1 MPVRGDASRLPQ
13 AAALPVR
20 VLQNFRIEVPD
31 HEEQE
36 DNQRNGSCESQPVAP
51 VFQLITGARLCVNVS
66 LSITVK

>member
-1 MPVRGDASRLPQ
+1 MQ
-13 AAALPVR
+13 AALLRLQILPVR